1 MQVGLAATRM
11 MNKGRVQTEE
21 DDLAN
26 EMVSSKRKTVDVVS
40 SEQTKPQ
47 QTYVSSLRLF
57 ICMFKE
63 CRCFDFGRICLG

>member
-26 EMVSSKRKTVDVVS
+26 EMVSSKRKTVDVIS
-40 SEQTKPQ
+40 GEQTKPQ
-47 QTYVSSLRLF
+47 QTYVSSLHLF
-57 ICMFKE
+57 SCMHE
-63 CRCFDFGRICLG
+63 G